1 MENFVGERVQVS
13 QISLGMFWVS
23 IALFAYFT
31 TAVQSVLKTSASKQA
46 LRQRSMSG
54 SGSHRQ
60 KGFSIVSKAVRL
72 GSYGGEPLS
81 TVLPA

>member
-1 MENFVGERVQVS
+1 MGERVQVS

-23 IALFAYFT
+23 IALAAYFT
-31 TAVQSVLKTSASKQA
+31 TAVQSVLKTSASK
-46 LRQRSMSG
+46 LYVRDPCLDLV
-54 SGSHRQ
+54 